1 MKTSRHFLL
10 TGVVLAASG
19 PALAHELQVGRNEF
33 NQIIMHIEGGQPFD
47 LDESPF
53 PGFEGFA
60 ASDPGFVALP
70 VDNPG
75 EGIFAL
81 PSTADLEFELLAAD
95 AHIQVWNDTGTAP
108 MLVGERFTMG
118 QPLFH
123 IHPIWH
129 SPDGSPG
136 EEYGIQVRLHDLSGQ
151 LAASDAYSILFT
163 PVPEPTAAAV
173 LLLGG
178 FLMRRR
184 G

>member
-1 MKTSRHFLL
+1 MNTPMRLFL
-10 TGVVLAASG
+10 TG
-19 PALAHELQVGRNEF
+19 ALMATAGSTFAHELQVGRNET

-47 LDESPF
+47 LEESPF
-53 PGFEGFA
+53 PGFDGFA

-81 PSTADLEFELLAAD
+81 PSSADLEFELLAAD
-95 AHIQVWNDTGTAP
+95 AHIQVWNDTGSAP
-108 MLVGERFTMG
+108 MLIGERFTMG

-129 SPDGSPG
+129 SPDGTPG

-151 LAASDAYSILFT
+151 LAASNAYTILFS
-163 PVPEPTAAAV
+163 PVPEPTAATM
-173 LLLGG
+173 LLIGG
-178 FLMRRR
+178 IFLRRR

>member
-1 MKTSRHFLL
+1 MNLRMPVILSL
-10 TGVVLAASG
+10 GLATAAQ
-19 PALAHELQVGRNEF
+19 ALAHELQVGRNES

-47 LDESPF
+47 LEESPF
-53 PGFEGFA
+53 PGFDGFA

-81 PSTADLEFELLAAD
+81 PSTADLEFELLGAD

-129 SPDGSPG
+129 SPDGTPG
-136 EEYGIQVRLHDLSGQ
+136 EEYGIHVRLHDLSGQ
-151 LAASDAYSILFT
+151 LTASDAYTILFT
-163 PVPEPTAAAV
+163 PVPEPTTAAM
-173 LLLGG
+173 LLVGA
-178 FLMRRR
+178 MAWRRR
-184 G
+184 S